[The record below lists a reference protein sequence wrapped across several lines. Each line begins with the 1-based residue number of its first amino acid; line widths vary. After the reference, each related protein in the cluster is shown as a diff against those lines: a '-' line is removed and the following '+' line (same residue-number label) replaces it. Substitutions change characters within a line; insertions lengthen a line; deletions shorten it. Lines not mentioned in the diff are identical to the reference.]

1 MAHHFAGNMSVLTQV
16 FMQGAVNGQGLRDIK
31 PPLEVSESLL
41 PHIIGAV
48 VILGLIAASVWLYLQ
63 KRYQTLAVSED
74 EMIDVPLP
82 HEVAYE
88 RLEAIE
94 TSDLL
99 ARGDMEMYHTQVA
112 HALREY
118 ISARYRIPALELTT
132 TALLQAM
139 LRAEIGD
146 EYIDRVQQVLAN
158 CDMVKFA
165 TYQPR
170 VSEASARIDD
180 ARRIV
185 DATKVPVS

>member
-1 MAHHFAGNMSVLTQV
+1 MSVLTQV

-31 PPLEVSESLL
+31 PPLEVSASLL
-41 PHIIGAV
+41 PYFIGAV
-48 VILGLIAASVWLYLQ
+48 VILGLIAVSVRLYLQ
-63 KRYQTLAVSED
+63 KRSQTLAVSED
-74 EMIDVPLP
+74 EVMDVPLP

-88 RLEAIE
+88 RLKAIE

-99 ARGDMEMYHTQVA
+99 ARGDMETYHTQVA

-118 ISARYRIPALELTT
+118 INARYRIPALELTT

-139 LRAEIGD
+139 LRAEISA
-146 EYIDRVQQVLAN
+146 EYIHRVQHVLAN

-170 VSEASARIDD
+170 VAEASARIVD
-180 ARRIV
+180 ARWIV
-185 DATKVPVS
+185 DATKVSIS